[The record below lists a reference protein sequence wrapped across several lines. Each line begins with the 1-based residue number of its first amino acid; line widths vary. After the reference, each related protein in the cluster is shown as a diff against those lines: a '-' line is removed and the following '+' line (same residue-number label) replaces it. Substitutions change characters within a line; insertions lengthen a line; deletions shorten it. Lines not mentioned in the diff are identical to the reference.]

1 MKPDSV
7 RRSLRTVLAVLATA
21 LAAVAAIA
29 AGTPGAPPAE
39 AATAGTDITLSL
51 SPGSGSDYSTD
62 RATLSWNVPSACIGQ
77 ELDVFLYPG
86 TGVWDTA
93 AIEAAE
99 GGNGPQEYFDFF
111 DTTSAS
117 SADTSTSWPDVS
129 SSGYQNFTNS
139 AMYATTAALVSA
151 LGSGLYTIGAACV
164 NTANAKPILDSGGNP
179 VAGSILLDIGA
190 SGDGWGISPIVET
203 SLSLSGSGAESGVG
217 SGGGPSS
224 VDLTADVT
232 ASDGSV
238 PAGSVNFYAGM
249 SATGTPLNGA
259 TPVPV
264 GSDGQA
270 TYSGASGYP
279 PSWVGWQPY
288 AAQFVPANPAAY
300 TGSAVIQTEVPLIG
314 SNFTINVTARPDPS
328 SPTSIDL
335 TATAT
340 NGSPNVPLTSGGV
353 DFVVDGTPFSTINS
367 AGEVIPFL
375 FNSSGVATATLTGI
389 KGGTHAIT
397 ALLETEENY
406 PLNPSDGASVTVN
419 TVSLTTGYRTTTA
432 LKATQTDDGL
442 RLTATVTGPAG
453 VTQAPPGTVSFADG
467 STSLGS
473 AKLTASGTGTATAA
487 VTDYSLPAGE
497 NDFTATYTAAANAE
511 QFATSHATVTETLP
525 KGVTW
530 VQPGSPRIAGTAA
543 VGDTLTVKPGT
554 WRPPGVTLTYQWQ
567 ADGTPI
573 TGATA
578 TTLKLTTAQAGKKI
592 QVKVT
597 GSKAGCITA
606 TTTSAPTKPITK

>member
-21 LAAVAAIA
+21 LVAVAAIA
-29 AGTPGAPPAE
+29 AGTPGAPPAR

-77 ELDVFLYPG
+77 EIDVFLYRG
-86 TGVWDTA
+86 TGEWDTT
-93 AIEAAE
+93 AIDAAE

-139 AMYATTAALVSA
+139 AMYATTAALASA

-164 NTANAKPILDSGGNP
+164 NTANAKPILDSGGDP

-190 SGDGWGISPIVET
+190 SGDSWGISPIVET
-203 SLSLSGSGAESGVG
+203 SLSLSGSGTVPPNG
-217 SGGGPSS
+217 SSS

-232 ASDGSV
+232 ASDGGV
-238 PAGSVNFYAGM
+238 PAGSVNFYAGV

-259 TPVPV
+259 TPIPV
-264 GSDGQA
+264 GSDGKA
-270 TYSGASGYP
+270 TYSGGSGYP
-279 PSWVGWQPY
+279 LSYAGWQPY
-288 AAQFVPANPAAY
+288 TAQFVPTNPAVY
-300 TGSAVIQTEVPLIG
+300 TGSAVTQTEVPLIDYLYH
-314 SNFTINVTARPDPS
+314 FTIDVTARPDPS

-335 TATAT
+335 TATGFNPVT
-340 NGSPNVPLTSGGV
+340 NPLVSFGV
-353 DFVVDGTPFSTINS
+353 DFVVDGTPFDTTDS
-367 AGEVIPFL
+367 AGDVVPFE
-375 FNSSGVATATLTGI
+375 FNRSDVATATLTGI
-389 KGGTHAIT
+389 RGGRHAIT
-397 ALLETEENY
+397 ALLESPDNF

-419 TVSLTTGYRTTTA
+419 TVSLTTGYPTTTA
-432 LKATQTDDGL
+432 LKATQTGDGL

-453 VTQAPPGTVSFADG
+453 VTQPPPGTVSFADG
-467 STSLGS
+467 SASLGS

-487 VTDYSLPAGE
+487 VTDYSLPAGQ
-497 NDFTATYTAAANAE
+497 NVFTATYTAAASAE
-511 QFATSHATVTETLP
+511 QFATSDATVTETLP

-530 VQPGSPRIAGTAA
+530 VQPGAPRIAGTAA
-543 VGDTLTVKPGT
+543 VGDTLTVRPGT
-554 WRPPGVTLTYQWQ
+554 WRPAGVTLTYQWL
-567 ADGTPI
+567 ANATPI
-573 TGATA
+573 KGATA
-578 TTLKLTTAQAGKKI
+578 ITLKLTTAQIGKKI
-592 QVKVT
+592 QVRVT
-597 GSKAGCITA
+597 GSKADCITA
-606 TTTSAPTKPITK
+606 TTTSAPTKPVAK